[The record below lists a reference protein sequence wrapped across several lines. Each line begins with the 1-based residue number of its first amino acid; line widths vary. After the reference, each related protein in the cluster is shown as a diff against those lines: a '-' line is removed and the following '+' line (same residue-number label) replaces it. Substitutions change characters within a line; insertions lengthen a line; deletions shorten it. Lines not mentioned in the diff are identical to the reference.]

1 MPFPVVLAEA
11 MTCLG
16 DNPQT
21 EDQQFRRPCVNSQT
35 EDQQFR
41 RPGVNSQTDSVRFGE
56 AAGRK
61 ISEGFRLWLVGRN
74 VTTGHLPSVDL
85 ESKAFR
91 LWASGRARRSDVF
104 HL

>member
-21 EDQQFRRPCVNSQT
+21 EDQQFRKPYVNSQT
-35 EDQQFR
+35 E
-41 RPGVNSQTDSVRFGE
+41 SARFGK

-61 ISEGFRLWLVGRN
+61 ISEGFCLWLVGRN
-74 VTTGHLPSVDL
+74 AAIGRLPSVDL
-85 ESKAFR
+85 KSKAFR
-91 LWASGRARRSDVF
+91 LCTGRLA
-104 HL
+104 